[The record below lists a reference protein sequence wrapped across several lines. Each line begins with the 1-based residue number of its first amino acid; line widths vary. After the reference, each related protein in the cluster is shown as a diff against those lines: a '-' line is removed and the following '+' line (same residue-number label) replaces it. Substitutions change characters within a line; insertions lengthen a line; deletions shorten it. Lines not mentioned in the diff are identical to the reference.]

1 MSETKSSEENKTSK
15 KKKSIP
21 DTGRRPSKAPHIN
34 HELHAFIIYVLRK
47 YASDL
52 SPLAP
57 KDVLAKLA
65 VEASSIGFSGEE
77 NKLNIT
83 VKTIREHLNTMT
95 DFCNNDA
102 THIFEDIYLGKMH
115 RYHIRDDYEKRK
127 RIYPESQTAPDYL
140 SREVPEY
147 KIVSRYAEENELSE
161 LENNDYDGSNAKTF
175 YSFTPMFSAQELL
188 LLQSCVETNPYITQ
202 ADSKNIIDKIRRL
215 SLDSI
220 YEKMWRQKSNRSSK
234 ELAEY
239 NQKKSSFSSSQEK
252 QQGRLMENLTEL
264 VYHMELEHQIII
276 KYGMYNLKGKL
287 VCKRYSKDGKP
298 MKHILD
304 PVSVLW
310 ANGFCYLVA
319 HTPKSKA
326 PDDVI
331 VYRVD
336 RIMSIEPSYIPGTN
350 KIVLIDDDVA
360 DYKENFD
367 SLKFLK
373 QHPVMYSGK
382 TEHISMLVKDSES
395 FPIANPLFDTFG
407 RSIEISNIP
416 DGAARQYLHCSR
428 KELEEKGET
437 WYLVKLTHSVDGTIL
452 WAKQHID
459 IARIISPDHVVQALT
474 DSVRKG
480 LARYQ

>member
-1 MSETKSSEENKTSK
+1 
-15 KKKSIP
+15 
-21 DTGRRPSKAPHIN
+21 
-34 HELHAFIIYVLRK
+34 
-47 YASDL
+47 
-52 SPLAP
+52 
-57 KDVLAKLA
+57 
-65 VEASSIGFSGEE
+65 
-77 NKLNIT
+77 
-83 VKTIREHLNTMT
+83 
-95 DFCNNDA
+95 
-102 THIFEDIYLGKMH
+102 
-115 RYHIRDDYEKRK
+115 
-127 RIYPESQTAPDYL
+127 
-140 SREVPEY
+140 
-147 KIVSRYAEENELSE
+147 
-161 LENNDYDGSNAKTF
+161 
-175 YSFTPMFSAQELL
+175 
-188 LLQSCVETNPYITQ
+188 
-202 ADSKNIIDKIRRL
+202 
-215 SLDSI
+215 
-220 YEKMWRQKSNRSSK
+220 
-234 ELAEY
+234 
-239 NQKKSSFSSSQEK
+239 
-252 QQGRLMENLTEL
+252 MENLTEL

-360 DYKENFD
+360 DYKKNFD

-407 RSIEISNIP
+407 RSIEISNIS
-416 DGAARQYLHCSR
+416 DGVARQYLHCSR